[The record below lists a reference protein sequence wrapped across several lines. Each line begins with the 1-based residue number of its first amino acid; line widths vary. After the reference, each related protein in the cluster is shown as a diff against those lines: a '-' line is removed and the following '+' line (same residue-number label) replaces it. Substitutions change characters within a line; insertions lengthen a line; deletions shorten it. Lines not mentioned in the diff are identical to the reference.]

1 MLEQANTVQRKKF
14 ISKVVSTK
22 LENNYI
28 VKWLLNSEKPKDS
41 NSQHIS
47 KFTASEKELFYE
59 GKDNYKKYCSSC
71 HGSKGEGIANLAPP
85 LKGSEWVVSKPSIPV
100 SNLIAWYERPYF
112 SEWKRLQASNG
123 PMPGLKDNMS
133 INDGT
138 IAKILTFIRNAWG
151 NEASP
156 TTYRRSVWN

>member
-1 MLEQANTVQRKKF
+1 MA
-14 ISKVVSTK
+14 
-22 LENNYI
+22 
-28 VKWLLNSEKPKDS
+28 LNSEKPKDS

-47 KFTASEKELFYE
+47 KFTASEK
-59 GKDNYKKYCSSC
+59 NYSTKEKTIIKKYCSSC

-85 LKGSEWVVSKPSIPV
+85 LKGSEWVVHPKPSIPV
-100 SNLIAWYERPYF
+100 SILLHGMSGPISVNGRDYNF
-112 SEWKRLQASNG
+112 NG

-151 NEASP
+151 Q
-156 TTYRRSVWN
+156 